1 MYTHALLGSRKSA
14 KNQFDLLGY
23 QRRSSW
29 AVGHK
34 SPIRWSTP
42 LAFPASSLCTVSDR
56 KLEAGE
62 VGEVGE
68 AGEVGEGGEVGE
80 VGEV

>member
-1 MYTHALLGSRKSA
+1 M
-14 KNQFDLLGY
+14 
-23 QRRSSW
+23 
-29 AVGHK
+29 GHK
-34 SPIRWSTP
+34 STIRWSTP

-68 AGEVGEGGEVGE
+68 VGEAGEAGEVGKVGE
-80 VGEV
+80 AGETGKIGEGQEQWAKLPD